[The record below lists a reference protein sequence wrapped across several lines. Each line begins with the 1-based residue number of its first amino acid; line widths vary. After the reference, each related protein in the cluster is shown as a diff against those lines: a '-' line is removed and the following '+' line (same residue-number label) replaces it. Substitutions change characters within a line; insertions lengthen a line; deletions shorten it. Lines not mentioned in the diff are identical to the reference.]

1 MTLYKRLFR
10 LEKEENEVENK
21 NGIFAVVGIF
31 GLLSAFVLYCC
42 IRVGAQA
49 DQQME
54 KLHKK
59 GGTDAGGEKG

>member
-1 MTLYKRLFR
+1 M
-10 LEKEENEVENK
+10 

-49 DQQME
+49 DQRME

>member
-1 MTLYKRLFR
+1 M
-10 LEKEENEVENK
+10 

-49 DQQME
+49 DRQMD
-54 KLHKK
+54 KLRKK
-59 GGTDAGGEKG
+59 GGADAGGEKG